1 MRWGTVRFLKH
12 RVGVAALAAALLVV
26 APAAAFADGT
36 IVVKAGADRTATDSD
51 AGHVAPLAGAAF
63 EIAAD
68 AAGPYTPLCTTA
80 GPDGAC
86 DAQVADGTW
95 FVRPASA
102 PAGYRA
108 LRDLDLP
115 TSPRAYR
122 AQVTVAAGTVTAV
135 PETAPAAAERFV
147 FARENPALP
156 AGCPI
161 DLALLLDR
169 SGSMNSQKASY
180 RAAALR
186 LIDRLEGTPTRL
198 DVLSVAASAVQES
211 AATLDLSVPA
221 DVQTA
226 RDLVTAAYAAPSGS
240 TNYDAGF
247 RLAATTG
254 ADATVFVTDG
264 EPASARGW
272 SDDGEL
278 LDVTAAIAA
287 ANAAKAAGT
296 AIYAVA
302 GSANVGLD
310 SLTALAAPGAVFAGA
325 LPTLESSVDAAADAL
340 SATRCAARISVRKLV
355 AGNAQAGWTF
365 AASAG
370 AGAVASFPGG
380 PVTAGSPPATSVLV
394 AGVPAGGAALTL
406 TETPRD
412 GLALQ
417 SAECRTGGFDGAPVT
432 TSATAN
438 GLVLGVTRGGT
449 YSCTFVNAPPDAGPP
464 PSVPAP
470 PAGLPVPLLA
480 APGDCLTNPGCAPGL
495 KRTYGVDVSSVLR
508 PLDAA
513 GAGVEALDQGL
524 AQVAVVFSTNP
535 EIARSDLLVLRD
547 DKGMIGP
554 ENLVPVI
561 RRGTLRALGP
571 RRAREARRRLAA
583 VSQVLTTGRLQDLN
597 LALADGRDPEAVAG
611 EFLET
616 FRIAGGRPP
625 ARGPRIVIGHQ
636 DFDEQEIVASL
647 YARALRAAGLRASA
661 QRVGATGKL
670 LERLRANRIQ
680 AFVAYTSTLLQ
691 TLEPG
696 ARPSRAG
703 TAAAL
708 RRAVTRRLGAR
719 ALEPA
724 PGQNANAFVMKRE
737 AARAYGVRRLSDL
750 TRRWPVAR

>member
-1 MRWGTVRFLKH
+1 MRAGTVRFLKR
-12 RVGVAALAAALLVV
+12 RVGVPALAAIFVSL

-36 IVVKAGADRTATDSD
+36 IIVKAGADRTATNSD
-51 AGHVAPLAGAAF
+51 AGYAGPLAGATF

-80 GPDGAC
+80 GPDGDC

-102 PAGYRA
+102 PAGFRA

-115 TSPRAYR
+115 TSARPYR
-122 AQVTVAAGTVTAV
+122 AEVTVAGGTVIAV
-135 PETAPAAAERFV
+135 PETAPLGAERFV

-161 DLALLLDR
+161 DVALLLDR
-169 SGSMNSQKASY
+169 SGSMSNEKAAY
-180 RAAALR
+180 EAAALR

-198 DVLSVAASAVQES
+198 DVLSVAASAAQES

-226 RDLVTAAYAAPSGS
+226 RGLVTAAYAAPSGS
-240 TNYDAGF
+240 TNYDAAF
-247 RLAATTG
+247 RLVATTG
-254 ADATVFVTDG
+254 ADATVLVTDG
-264 EPASARGW
+264 EPASARDWAGT
-272 SDDGEL
+272 GEL
-278 LDVTAAIAA
+278 VDVTAAIAS

-296 AIYAVA
+296 AVYTIA

-310 SLTALAAPGAVFAGA
+310 SLGALAAPGAVLAGA
-325 LPTLESSVDAAADAL
+325 LPTLGDSADAAADAL
-340 SATRCAARISVRKLV
+340 SATRCAARVTVRKLV
-355 AGNAQAGWTF
+355 GGAAQAGWAF
-365 AASAG
+365 AANASAG
-370 AGAVASFPGG
+370 ALASFPDG
-380 PVTAGSPPATSVLV
+380 PVTAGSPPQTSVLV
-394 AGVPAGGAALTL
+394 QDVAAGGSALTL

-417 SAECRTGGFDGAPVT
+417 SAECRSGGFDGAPVT
-432 TSATAN
+432 VSAAAN
-438 GLVLGVTRGGT
+438 GLVLDIARGGV
-449 YSCTFVNAPPDAGPP
+449 YSCTFVNAAPAAGPGPAGPP
-464 PSVPAP
+464 P

-480 APGDCLTNPGCAPGL
+480 APGDCLTNPGCGVGL
-495 KRTYGVDVSSVLR
+495 KRVYGADISGVLR

-513 GAGVEALDQGL
+513 GGGVEALDQGL
-524 AQVAVVFSTNP
+524 AQVAVVFTTNP

-561 RRGTLRALGP
+561 RRSTLRALGP
-571 RRAREARRRLAA
+571 RREREARRRLAA
-583 VSQVLTTGRLQDLN
+583 VSRLLTTARLQDLN
-597 LALADGRDPEAVAG
+597 LSLADGRDPEAVAG

-616 FRIAGGRPP
+616 YRIAGGRPP
-625 ARGPRIVIGHQ
+625 ARGPRIVIAHQ
-636 DFDEQEIVASL
+636 DFDEQQIVASL

-661 QRVGATGKL
+661 QPVGATGKI
-670 LERLRANRIQ
+670 LERLRANKVQ

-696 ARPSRAG
+696 ARPSRTGA
-703 TAAAL
+703 AAAL
-708 RRAVTRRLGAR
+708 RRAVARRLGAR

-724 PGQNANAFVMKRE
+724 PGQNANAFVMKRDV
-737 AARAYGVRRLSDL
+737 ARTYGARRLSDL